1 MFKFIVYA
9 HRCQGAGA
17 ALVKKGTMT
26 RAFAVFWALFDTLRE
41 SG

>member
-1 MFKFIVYA
+1 MPIAVKSSA
-9 HRCQGAGA
+9 A

-26 RAFAVFWALFDTLRE
+26 RDSAAFRALFDTLRE